1 MTSMS
6 RSGRQ
11 PKQRRRTFGEGS
23 SRYSDNGSER
33 GSAIHLGTL
42 DYAGGS
48 EYGDDAGRERQRRM
62 GSFLSCD
69 GGNGYTRRGGSRR
82 GGDHYNDSGNDGNY
96 SRMGGS
102 FCSQNGGQ
110 GGGRRVGGSF
120 NSYCDGDSVYSRV
133 DDQHNKEALARSQ
146 VQDTKESDMMEI
158 INEEDDEED
167 EEGKDV
173 EERRFGDYVQPR
185 SRGNRPIGQT
195 PVKSG
200 ALFYM

>member
-1 MTSMS
+1 M
-6 RSGRQ
+6 
-11 PKQRRRTFGEGS
+11 
-23 SRYSDNGSER
+23 
-33 GSAIHLGTL
+33 
-42 DYAGGS
+42 
-48 EYGDDAGRERQRRM
+48 
-62 GSFLSCD
+62 
-69 GGNGYTRRGGSRR
+69 
-82 GGDHYNDSGNDGNY
+82 
-96 SRMGGS
+96 
-102 FCSQNGGQ
+102 
-110 GGGRRVGGSF
+110 
-120 NSYCDGDSVYSRV
+120 YSRV

-158 INEEDDEED
+158 INEEEDEED